1 MPECMRMCMYTDT
14 EFITDIGMSE
24 LPHWFGCIVY
34 GSDFTQF
41 YEDKNMTWMYN
52 CHAWNLT

>member
-1 MPECMRMCMYTDT
+1 MRMCMYTDT